1 MLAARDAFPT
11 QGHETVAVAV
21 SGGGDSIALLH
32 LMHRAAPHAGCSVCA
47 MTVDH
52 GLRAESAAEADGVAR
67 FCATLGIAH
76 RTLRWDHGA
85 IAGNLMDEARKARK
99 RLMADWAAAH
109 GISRIALGH
118 TADDAAE
125 TFLMGLARASGLD
138 GLAGMRHLWRED
150 GVQWVRPLLGHSRA
164 ELRNYLR
171 RHGISWV
178 DDPTNEDDTYT
189 RIKARRAL
197 VALAPLGIT
206 VKSLTQ
212 TMENLSLARHALRD
226 TLHAAVRAHVTVS
239 AAGAVEIGRAAFD
252 ALPIDLQRRFLQAAI
267 GWLSGDVYPPRSAKQ
282 ATLVLALRQ
291 GRDATLNGCRFRST
305 SDAIQILREPK
316 AVASLTGDTVAL
328 WDNRW
333 RLDGPHAPGLVV
345 RALGTDGLGQCKDWR
360 HTGLSRDVLLVTP
373 GVWQGETLLAAPLA
387 GLENGWKA
395 RIVAPFASFV
405 LSH

>member
-1 MLAARDAFPT
+1 
-11 QGHETVAVAV
+11 
-21 SGGGDSIALLH
+21 
-32 LMHRAAPHAGCSVCA
+32 MHRTAPHAGWTVRA
-47 MTVDH
+47 VTVDH
-52 GLRAESAAEADGVAR
+52 GLRAESAAEAAGVAR

-76 RTLRWDHGA
+76 TTLRWDHGA

-125 TFLMGLARASGLD
+125 TFLMGMARASGLD
-138 GLAGMRHLWRED
+138 GLAGMRHLWHED
-150 GVQWVRPLLGHSRA
+150 GVQWTRPVLGHSRA

-171 RHGISWV
+171 RHNIAWV
-178 DDPTNEDDTYT
+178 DDPTNDNDAYT
-189 RIKARRAL
+189 RIKARKAL

-212 TMENLSLARHALRD
+212 TMAHLSLAQHALRD
-226 TLHAAVRAHVTVS
+226 TLQATVKAHVTES
-239 AAGAVEIGRAAFD
+239 AAGAVQIGRAAFD
-252 ALPIDLQRRFLQAAI
+252 ALPLDLQRRFLQAVI

-282 ATLVLALRQ
+282 ATLLSALRQ
-291 GRDATLNGCRFRST
+291 GRDATLNGCRFRSKGN
-305 SDAIQILREPK
+305 AIQILREPK
-316 AVASLTGDTVAL
+316 AVAGLTGDTAAL

-333 RLDGPHAPGLVV
+333 HMDGPHAPGLVV
-345 RALGTDGLGQCKDWR
+345 RALGTGGLSQCKNWR
-360 HTGLSRDVLLVTP
+360 DTGLSREALLVTP
-373 GVWQGETLLAAPLA
+373 GVWQGETLIAAPVA
-387 GLENGWKA
+387 GLHNGWKA